1 MKLRKLTRKLF
12 FGSRAYDFY
21 LSKANIK
28 DINYVPLDPWPGDPS
43 LGDSF
48 FHGNYNLAGK
58 NVFSP
63 RKPIW
68 YIKEKNFYW
77 QNEMHSFSWLRHLK
91 AKSGSLSRKHARN
104 LILDWIKNYGRWE
117 EKTWELDVLS
127 RRISSWITN
136 LGFLLAE
143 KDKEFSYV
151 IRKSIL
157 KQIRHLKRM
166 SNMRYFSSLEKEY
179 GLEEASVKIIQII
192 RGLILS
198 LISFEEDNKVLMRS
212 IKLMEKEISKNFNS
226 EGVHLSRSPFL
237 QLTILA
243 DLVTIRDSFISSN
256 LTVPEFLISIIKK
269 ISHSTRFFRNQKGT
283 LVMFNGSKT
292 GNKKIIDR
300 ILNAADG
307 KARAKGPK
315 SLYKSGFEKLQ
326 TENICIFVDTLC
338 SEENMFS
345 SAPHS
350 LEIGIGRNRLL
361 GSCGTFY
368 GKSNLWK
375 KLIKSSAAN
384 SSLTIGNANPFD
396 KEDAKGKSF
405 SKRFKR
411 NGSEVVE
418 LTHYGYFKRFSSVCR
433 RTIELGNDGKN
444 IAILDTIH
452 SNNLKN
458 FDIRVHL
465 NPSIKASLSL
475 DKKSAMIAI
484 NGQGWKFIFD
494 GLVELALEP
503 SIFIDDT
510 GNEQTSNQLIMSGDT
525 ARNKTEILWGL
536 SKIE

>member
-12 FGSRAYDFY
+12 FRSRAYDFY

-48 FHGNYNLAGK
+48 FQGNYNLAGK

-63 RKPIW
+63 RKPVW

-104 LILDWIKNYGRWE
+104 LILDWIKNYGKWE

-143 KDKEFSYV
+143 KDKEFSYI
-151 IRKSIL
+151 IRKSIF

-198 LISFEEDNKVLMRS
+198 LISFEEDNKALMRS

-256 LTVPEFLISIIKK
+256 LTVPEFLTSIIKK

-396 KEDAKGKSF
+396 KEDEKGKSF

-433 RTIELGNDGKN
+433 RTIELGNDEKN
-444 IAILDTIH
+444 IAILDTIY
-452 SNNLKN
+452 SNSLKN

-503 SIFIDDT
+503 SIFIDDE